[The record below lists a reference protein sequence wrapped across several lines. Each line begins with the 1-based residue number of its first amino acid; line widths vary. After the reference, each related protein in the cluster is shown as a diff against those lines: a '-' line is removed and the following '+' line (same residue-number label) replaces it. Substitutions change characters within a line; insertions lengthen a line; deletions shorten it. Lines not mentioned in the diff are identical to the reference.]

1 MRSQL
6 SKFRWLVVNFLPLLA
21 ALSYAAAFAATLT
34 VKESGAPLYARQDVE
49 SDPIARLDKGEALS
63 PMAESVAQEIWYM
76 VRAKQ
81 GQIGWV
87 RAVDV
92 EVSDQVKEAFK
103 EKETGSSS
111 WAAVNADGQTFGG
124 TWSVAPNSTS
134 RSARGLWT
142 LRDPNGGTALRGTWS
157 AEMHSTGWNGT
168 WRAAGEAGQGEHK
181 GSWSAE
187 ITQARN
193 LRFAEL
199 FEAAAKD
206 AIRGL
211 WTGGRDSGSWS
222 IRTFK

>member
-21 ALSYAAAFAATLT
+21 ALSYTAAFAATLT

-49 SDPIARLDKGEALS
+49 SDPIARLEKGESLS

-76 VRAKQ
+76 VRAKL

-92 EVSDQVKEAFK
+92 EVSNQVKEVFK

-111 WAAVNADGQTFGG
+111 WAAVNADGKTLGG

-142 LRDPNGGTALRGTWS
+142 LRDANGGTAFRGTWS

-168 WRAAGEAGQGEHK
+168 WRTAGEGGQGEHK

-187 ITQARN
+187 MTQARN
-193 LRFAEL
+193 VRFAEL

-211 WTGGRDSGSWS
+211 WTGGSDSGSWS

>member
-6 SKFRWLVVNFLPLLA
+6 SKFRWLTVNFLLSLA
-21 ALSYAAAFAATLT
+21 VLACTTAFAATLT
-34 VKESGAPLYARQDVE
+34 VKETGAPLYARQDIE
-49 SDPIARLDKGEALS
+49 SDPIVRLEKGESLS

-92 EVSDQVKEAFK
+92 EVNNQVKETFK
-103 EKETGSSS
+103 EKDAGSSS
-111 WAAVNADGQTFGG
+111 WAAVNADGQTFSG
-124 TWSVAPNSTS
+124 TWSVAPNSTN
-134 RSARGLWT
+134 RSARGFWT
-142 LRDPNGGTALRGTWS
+142 LRDANGGTSLRGTWS

-168 WRAAGEAGQGEHK
+168 WRAVGEAGQGEHK

-187 ITQARN
+187 LTQSRN
-193 LRFAEL
+193 LRFADL

-211 WTGGRDSGSWS
+211 WTGGSESGSWS